1 MLMPVTK
8 GAKTRKHSKKRDHQH
23 EEHEQK
29 TRHHSN
35 LRPKH
40 KNSKD
45 FLKVYYPYLPL
56 VTVLIMILAVIQP
69 WQSRFAQK
77 QGVLPYATEMSVT
90 ELAKDTNAR
99 REKQH
104 LGQLTLNK
112 KLSEA
117 AQAKANDMVKRDY
130 WSHSTPEGNAP
141 WQFITDANYLY
152 RKAGENLAY
161 GFTNDNE
168 VIAGWMNSK
177 SHRDN
182 LLDPNYKNVGF
193 GFAQS
198 KDYIDQGPTTVVVAM
213 YGQPSASA
221 KVASV
226 KDASPDSYNTLGA
239 TQEPGNYSIRKV
251 QSITSGLAPWSPYA
265 VGAILGA
272 LIMFLV
278 FKHGRALRKS
288 LVRGEHYAMKHPL
301 VDVTIMS
308 IIALGAVISQQ
319 IGVIR

>member
-8 GAKTRKHSKKRDHQH
+8 GAKTRKHSKKRDHPHQ
-23 EEHEQK
+23 EHEQK

-56 VTVLIMILAVIQP
+56 ITVLMLIMAVIQP

-77 QGVLPYATEMSVT
+77 QGILPYATEMSVS
-90 ELAKDTNAR
+90 ELTKDTNIR
-99 REKQH
+99 RAKNKVD
-104 LGQLTLNK
+104 QLSLDK

-130 WSHSTPEGNAP
+130 WSHSTPDGNAP
-141 WQFITDANYLY
+141 WEFITDANYLY
-152 RKAGENLAY
+152 KKAGENLAY
-161 GFTNDNE
+161 GFSNDNE

-177 SHRDN
+177 SHREN
-182 LLDPNYKNVGF
+182 LLDPAYKNVGF

-198 KDYIDQGPTTVVVAM
+198 NDFIDQGPTTVIVAM
-213 YGQPSASA
+213 YGEPSTSTKSA
-221 KVASV
+221 AAKGAKPTSF
-226 KDASPDSYNTLGA
+226 NTLGA
-239 TQEPGNYSIRKV
+239 TEEPGNFPVRRV
-251 QSITSGLAPWSPYA
+251 QSITSGIAPWSPYV

-272 LIMFLV
+272 LIMFLI
-278 FKHGRALRKS
+278 FKHGRALRRSVIK
-288 LVRGEHYAMKHPL
+288 GEHYVIKHPL